1 MSWLADPLL
10 GFDTETTGVDVFSDR
25 IITASLVKKGPQVID
40 VLNWIIDPGIPIPPE
55 ATAVHGITDEYVAIH
70 GHSARDSFNQIANN
84 IAYALSEEIP
94 LVAFN
99 IGFDLQILQNEL
111 TRLELPGLD
120 QRFDGRLRPLLDPLV
135 LDRALDPYRKGPR
148 TLGAL
153 ADHYGLPDLGLLHTS
168 EVDTMFALEL
178 LYALVDTYPQ
188 LQEMSLEELY
198 EFQAQAHY
206 NWATNYNKWRLKQG
220 YEGLIPTTWPL
231 TNRNDS

>member
-1 MSWLADPLL
+1 MPWLADPVL

-25 IITASLVKKGPQVID
+25 IISASLIKKGPRILD
-40 VLNWIIDPGIPIPPE
+40 VKNWVVDPGIPIPPE
-55 ATAVHGITDEYVAIH
+55 ASAVHGITDEFVAVH
-70 GHSARDSFNQIANN
+70 GEPVLEVFNSLANE
-84 IAYALSEEIP
+84 IAYAFSEEIP

-111 TRLELPGLD
+111 TRLELPRLE

-153 ADHYGLPDLGLLHTS
+153 VDHYGLPDLGMLHAS
-168 EVDTMFALEL
+168 DIDTMLALEV
-178 LYALVDTYPQ
+178 LYAIVDTYPQ

-198 EFQAQAHY
+198 EFQAKAHY
-206 NWATNYNKWRLKQG
+206 NWATNYNKWRLKHG
-220 YEGLIPTTWPL
+220 YAGLIPTTWPL
-231 TNRNDS
+231 TNRNDG